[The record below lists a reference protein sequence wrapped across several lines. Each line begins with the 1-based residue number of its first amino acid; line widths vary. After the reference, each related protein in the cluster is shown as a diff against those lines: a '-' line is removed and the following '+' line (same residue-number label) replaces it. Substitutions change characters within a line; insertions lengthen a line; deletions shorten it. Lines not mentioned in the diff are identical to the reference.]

1 MEELDKGS
9 QSVELGPAAH
19 ASPGNLLK
27 MQISDLPNQKLWG
40 WGLESCGLISPSGN
54 FNSCSI

>member
-1 MEELDKGS
+1 MDELEKGS

-27 MQISDLPNQKLWG
+27 MQIPGLQKQKLWG
-40 WGLESCGLISPSGN
+40 WGLESCGLISSSGSC
-54 FNSCSI
+54 NSCSI